1 MVDPIEDLDSWLE
14 LATMCRKENMMTLCH
29 NILKQLGSPVLTP
42 SLSNSDSPSR
52 VVLSRKTSKLNL
64 HSTDIKHIVAKN
76 RIVYASYKYLW
87 ATGDKEAAL
96 SQLSVYIRDMPDLS
110 FVPNVTISESGK
122 LVDLKTFRVMA
133 LLKKAEWLREIQTA
147 PFSEVLETVLEARE
161 LAPDLYS
168 VWHAWAV
175 TNYNQLQKVDV
186 LDLDDNSPQRDS
198 NSPRPRTFSY
208 SEISPRGR
216 LYTPPVVPAYSP
228 TSSPNGKKLRNN
240 SISSNKD
247 TNDGTS
253 NSRKKSTDN
262 ASTLRRSGAQGLSLA
277 NLLSVDQETVG
288 AMTYV
293 TESIRGFVKSIVLGK
308 GQPIA
313 YLLQDTLRLLTLWFT
328 YGMIHRHSRIHL
340 IYNTTIYHTSVTC
353 NRACIYTRMH
363 YTYVVY
369 IYAYY
374 TYIYIYNTLY
384 RLEGLYIQS
393 TQSRARQHRFRK
405 LVASHTTTNRT
416 HAC

>member
-1 MVDPIEDLDSWLE
+1 
-14 LATMCRKENMMTLCH
+14 MMTLCH

-42 SLSNSDSPSR
+42 SLANSDSPSR

-328 YGMIHRHSRIHL
+328 YGMIHTL
-340 IYNTTIYHTSVTC
+340 IYILFYTAIYHTSVS
-353 NRACIYTRMH
+353 YTNTYMH
-363 YTYVVY
+363 YTYICTY
-369 IYAYY
+369 IIYTHTHTY
-374 TYIYIYNTLY
+374 TYMLC
-384 RLEGLYIQS
+384 RFQRLYIQS
-393 TQSRARQHRFRK
+393 TQNRTRQHRIRK
-405 LVASHTTTNRT
+405 LVAGHTTTNST
-416 HAC
+416 YAC